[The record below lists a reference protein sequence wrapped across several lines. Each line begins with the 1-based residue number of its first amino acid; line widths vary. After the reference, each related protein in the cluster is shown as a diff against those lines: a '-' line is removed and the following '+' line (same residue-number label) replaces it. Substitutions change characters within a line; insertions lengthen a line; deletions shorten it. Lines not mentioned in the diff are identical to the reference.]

1 MSAQDTVIFFVAK
14 AAVVAQVGGDH
25 IAAHPLTAGGTVIFL
40 VAEGA
45 VVAEMGW
52 YSCASHPFATGNA
65 VVLLVAEAAVVAEVS
80 PCPRHTL
87 LRKNYIKWMD
97 MIGINEITKAH
108 SCRMKQNCLSGC
120 PIRNCCINGLEPY
133 SLPSSFR

>member
-25 IAAHPLTAGGTVIFL
+25 IAAHPLTAGGT
-40 VAEGA
+40 
-45 VVAEMGW
+45 
-52 YSCASHPFATGNA
+52 